1 MATRDAE
8 LPTEEAMSAPTEAPV
23 EDAPDLARPQFR
35 AIGQSIPRL
44 EGTAKVNGSVE
55 YIHNLRL
62 PAMLYGRIHRSTLA
76 HGRIVSIDTAAALAV
91 EGIHAVITGE
101 DVLKLIP
108 NPYYGPAFHDQP
120 ILALGKVRHV
130 GEPVAIALATD
141 PHVAEHAADL
151 ITVEYEPLEPV
162 FDEVAAAAPE
172 APIIHDRLMPA
183 GTFTDLRHL
192 AGRSGTNVALDSH
205 VRRGDVQQGFADAD
219 HVFEHTFRTG
229 KVTHAAFEPMV
240 SLAELHG
247 TGGLTI
253 HTASQSPSFVRSE
266 ISRLL
271 GWPENR
277 VRVRTAYLGGG
288 FGAKLYIKLEAMVAV
303 CALLARRPVRIALT
317 MDEQFY
323 TITKHGATV
332 RMKTGVR
339 GDGRIIARA
348 VETYWNGGAYAD
360 IGPRVSQKSGFTAAG
375 PYDIEHVALDNYAV
389 YTNEPPAGALRGF
402 GISQL
407 VWAYERQAD
416 IIARALGIDP
426 IEFRRRN
433 AIRNG
438 QRFATG
444 TVVSGLEVEAVLDRL
459 VERMDWHRPF
469 DHGSEKLRRGR
480 GVAIGLKAC
489 VSPTSSAAAVHV
501 YGDGSCAV
509 QCSTVDMGQASDTTM
524 AQIAAEVLG
533 IPTTAVHVVHPD
545 TDVTPYDMATLGSR
559 STFHMGNAVRRA
571 AEEARNQLR
580 QIVANATGIDVAA
593 LECVDQAIV
602 SRPGA
607 AKPVR
612 MTFGDAM
619 LARFGMQAGT
629 IVGFGAYTPTYAKPD
644 PKTGQSADITPF
656 WMLGGA
662 GAEITVDCE
671 TGRIDVTKLVNVADV
686 GRAINPASV
695 ERQLTGA
702 AIMQLGF
709 TLFEEMV
716 FSDGQVVNASLADYK
731 IPGMLD
737 LPRDL
742 QASFVEVPHDD
753 GPFGAKGV
761 GETGIFSPAP
771 AIANALYDA
780 VGVVTFDMP
789 LTPERVLRA
798 LRELEH
804 RPLESSR

>member
-1 MATRDAE
+1 MATREAE
-8 LPTEEAMSAPTEAPV
+8 TLSATTSAPV
-23 EDAPDLARPQFR
+23 EAPAKDVPDRARQRFR
-35 AIGQSIPRL
+35 EIGRSIPRL
-44 EGTAKVNGSVE
+44 ESAAKVDGSVE
-55 YIHNLRL
+55 YIYNLRL
-62 PAMLYGRIHRSTLA
+62 PGMLHGRIHRSTVP
-76 HGRIVSIDTAAALAV
+76 HGRVLRIDTGAALEV
-91 EGIHAVITGE
+91 EGVHAVITAE
-101 DVLKLIP
+101 DVLKLVP
-108 NPYYGPAFHDQP
+108 HPYYGPAFHDQP

-130 GEPVAIALATD
+130 GEPVAIALADD
-141 PHVAEHAADL
+141 PHAAEQAADL
-151 ITVEYEPLEPV
+151 IAVEYEPLDAV
-162 FDEVAAAAPE
+162 FDEVAAARPGAPV
-172 APIIHDRLMPA
+172 IHDVLKPA
-183 GTFTDLRHL
+183 GTFTDLKHL
-192 AGRSGTNVALDSH
+192 AGRSGTNVALDTH
-205 VRRGDVQQGFADAD
+205 VRRGDVEQAFASAD

-229 KVTHAAFEPMV
+229 KVIHATFEPMV
-240 SLAELHG
+240 SLAEPQG
-247 TGGLTI
+247 PGGLTI

-271 GWPENR
+271 GWAENR

-288 FGAKLYIKLEAMVAV
+288 LGAKLYIKLEAMVAV
-303 CALLARRPVRIALT
+303 CALLLRKPVRIALT

-323 TITKHGATV
+323 TVTKHGATV

-339 GDGRIIARA
+339 SDGRMTART

-360 IGPRVSQKSGFTAAG
+360 IGPRVTQKSGFTAAG
-375 PYDIEHVALDNYAV
+375 PYAIENVALDNYAV

-416 IIARALGIDP
+416 IIARTLGIDP

-438 QRFATG
+438 QPFATG
-444 TVVSGLEVEAVLDRL
+444 TAVWGLEIDAVLDQL
-459 VERMDWHRPF
+459 AERMSWHKPF
-469 DHGSEKLRRGR
+469 DRGTGTVRRGR
-480 GVAIGLKAC
+480 GIAIGLKAC
-489 VSPTSSAAAVHV
+489 VAPTSSAAAVHV

-533 IPTTAVHVVHPD
+533 IPTKAVHVVHPD

-559 STFHMGNAVRRA
+559 STFHMGNAVLRA
-571 AEEARNQLR
+571 AEDARDQLLR
-580 QIVANATGIDVAA
+580 IAAGASGLDIVD
-593 LECVDQAIV
+593 LECVDEAIRSKSGV
-602 SRPGA
+602 S
-607 AKPVR
+607 KSVCI
-612 MTFGDAM
+612 TFREAM

-629 IVGFGAYTPTYAKPD
+629 VVGFGSYTPSYVKPD
-644 PKTGQSADITPF
+644 PETGQSTDITPF

-662 GAEITVDCE
+662 GAEIAVDCE
-671 TGRIDVTKLVNVADV
+671 TGRIEVTKLVNVADV

-702 AIMQLGF
+702 AIMQVGF

-737 LPRDL
+737 IPHDL
-742 QASFVEVPHDD
+742 QAAFVEVPHRD

-780 VGVVTFDMP
+780 VGVTTFDMP

-798 LRELEH
+798 LREVEG
-804 RPLESSR
+804 RPLESDR